1 MNARIVLLLLCGGVL
16 GAAVVSVVAWSLWDR
31 TVLEVPS
38 DGIAEQAPTAGAT
51 LYTCGMHPEVLR
63 HEPGQCPICGMELVA
78 KRGIDA
84 VEALGLTDTTG
95 VRVPRTFLQNFA
107 VKTAVVERGALP
119 VSIRT
124 VGVLAHNE
132 ERLVSV
138 NTKFGGWIEK
148 AHVNNI
154 GESVDQG
161 DVLFDIYSPQ
171 LVATQREY
179 LAAHS
184 YVARL
189 VQGSADS
196 DAIER
201 AEALLEAT
209 RERLVHWDITD
220 AQIAGLEQAGAA
232 PRTIRFFAP
241 ASGLVVAKSGDSLE
255 GMRVDA
261 GMTVLKIADH
271 STLWAEVRFFEEHLR
286 HVREG
291 SEAVIEADAFPGR
304 SWNGKILFFRSAVD
318 PQTRAL
324 TAFVEVDNADL
335 ALRPMMYVDVSVR
348 AGGAADA
355 IVVPAQAVL
364 HSGERAVVVVAK
376 SDGGFEPREVTLGVA
391 AEGIQ
396 EVASGLSP
404 GERVVTAS
412 QFLIDSESNLQAALA
427 QLLRG
432 DGGEGGD
439 HGDGEGAG
447 MASHAHHH

>member
-1 MNARIVLLLLCGGVL
+1 MKARIVLLVL
-16 GAAVVSVVAWSLWDR
+16 GGGLLAAAAVTAVVWGPWGRSAP
-31 TVLEVPS
+31 EVPS
-38 DGIAEQAPTAGAT
+38 GVVAEQAPTVDAAVADAT
-51 LYTCGMHPEVLR
+51 QV
-63 HEPGQCPICGMELVA
+63 Q
-78 KRGIDA
+78 
-84 VEALGLTDTTG
+84 
-95 VRVPRTFLQNFA
+95 VPREFLQNFA
-107 VKTAVVERGALP
+107 VRTAVVERGPLP

-138 NTKFGGWIEK
+138 NTKFAGWIEK

-154 GESVDQG
+154 GEVVAEG

-189 VQGSADS
+189 VEGGADS

-201 AEALLEAT
+201 AEALLDAT
-209 RERLVHWDITD
+209 RERLRYWDITD
-220 AQIAGLEQAGAA
+220 TQIASLEQAGAP
-232 PRTIRFFAP
+232 PRTVRFFAP

-255 GMRVDA
+255 GMRVEA

-286 HVREG
+286 HVAEG
-291 SEAVIEADAFPGR
+291 SEATIEADAFPGR
-304 SWNGKILFFRSAVD
+304 SWNGRILFFRSAVD

-348 AGGAADA
+348 AGGVADA
-355 IVVPAQAVL
+355 ILVPAQAVL
-364 HSGERAVVVVAK
+364 HSGERTVVVVANG
-376 SDGGFEPREVTLGVA
+376 DGGFEPREVELGVA
-391 AEGIQ
+391 SEGMQ
-396 EVASGLSP
+396 EVVSGLAG
-404 GERVVTAS
+404 GEQVVTSS
-412 QFLIDSESNLQAALA
+412 QFLIDSESNLQAAME
-427 QLLRG
+427 QLSRG
-432 DGGEGGD
+432 DE
-439 HGDGEGAG
+439 EAP
-447 MASHAHHH
+447 ASQGSHMHHHH